1 MKNGKSS
8 TVRHKAASVTV
19 QNHDVSLLIER
30 LKRGGHKNE
39 TLKKSYIISK
49 LRNKYNVPIYEIVQL
64 SNYKK
69 AQVYN
74 LSKISEMP
82 AKVKVYIKEGRINPT
97 DACSLSRNQPTEKAF
112 IETVKSFIKKSDKN
126 HNHHVAL
133 DANIMRKEQMFAG
146 RPSVKNSELT
156 NQLGKLL
163 KEFSLKRISAAK
175 LRMAT
180 NVVSQLI
187 QA

>member
-8 TVRHKAASVTV
+8 TVRHKTASVTV

-30 LKRGGHKNE
+30 LKRGGPRKE
-39 TLKKSYIISK
+39 ALKKSFIISK
-49 LRNKYNVPIYEIVQL
+49 LRNKYNVPVDEIVQM

-74 LSKISEMP
+74 LTKLSEMP
-82 AKVKVYIKEGRINPT
+82 AKVKMYIKEGRINPT
-97 DACSLSRNQPTEKAF
+97 DACALSRNQPTEKAF
-112 IETVKSFIKKSDKN
+112 IETVESFIKKSGKSKTS
-126 HNHHVAL
+126 VSL

-146 RPSVKNSELT
+146 RPSVKNSELM
-156 NQLGKLL
+156 NQLGNLL
-163 KEFSLKRISAAK
+163 KDFSLKRISAAK